1 MPHWQRGP
9 DRTMRVL
16 PPMAII
22 PIIATR
28 MDLIPM
34 SITTLRQ

>member
-1 MPHWQRGP
+1 MRHWQRMLHI
-9 DRTMRVL
+9 TMRVL

-22 PIIATR
+22 PTIATR